1 MPPPESAVL
10 LLAVD
15 PVSISV
21 PPSVLIPPDCYWK
34 FKGAEQEI
42 AWSYSNPFHQV
53 SAIAGLIAF
62 YNERV
67 EITVD
72 GLPQTWAERRA
83 SQDATR

>member
-1 MPPPESAVL
+1 
-10 LLAVD
+10 
-15 PVSISV
+15 
-21 PPSVLIPPDCYWK
+21 LIPPDRYWK

-72 GLPQTWAERRA
+72 GSPQTWA
-83 SQDATR
+83 